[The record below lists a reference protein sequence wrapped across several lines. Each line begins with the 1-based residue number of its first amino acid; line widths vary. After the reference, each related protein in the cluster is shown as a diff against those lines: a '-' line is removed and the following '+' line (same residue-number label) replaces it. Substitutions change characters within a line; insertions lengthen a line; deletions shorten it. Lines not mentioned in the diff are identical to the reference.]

1 MNIILKLIVHVLFV
15 FGLGIL
21 YLLPRNKYDWM
32 HAVEPSITNLP
43 VDQSAD
49 SRLIFTATVLL
60 VIVLTQGLLVV
71 KASKR
76 KEKILSLLLIFAAT
90 LIWCVK
96 YL

>member
-1 MNIILKLIVHVLFV
+1 MGIILKLIVHVLFV
-15 FGLGIL
+15 FGLGIF
-21 YLLPRNKYDWM
+21 YVLPRNKYDWM
-32 HAVEPSITNLP
+32 HTVESAATNLP

-71 KASKR
+71 KASK
-76 KEKILSLLLIFAAT
+76 KNEKVFSLLLIFAAT
-90 LIWCVK
+90 VIWCVK